1 MPTGP
6 PYNKQFKRAS
16 QRLAFLVLLQ
26 IKCLWHNALGLGG
39 SVAHPLIGRYV
50 LKGNSYFLVSEWL
63 SKLLKNMIIL
73 LIFVVLHVQID
84 HEINWRNAECLKQ
97 LMYLTNLLG

>member
-1 MPTGP
+1 M
-6 PYNKQFKRAS
+6 
-16 QRLAFLVLLQ
+16 
-26 IKCLWHNALGLGG
+26 CLRRNA
-39 SVAHPLIGRYV
+39 VAVAYCVVHALMRRYV

-73 LIFVVLHVQID
+73 LISVVLHVQID

>member
-1 MPTGP
+1 MIMYQGKKQQIVRRKRT
-6 PYNKQFKRAS
+6 YNKQFKRDS

-50 LKGNSYFLVSEWL
+50 
-63 SKLLKNMIIL
+63 
-73 LIFVVLHVQID
+73 
-84 HEINWRNAECLKQ
+84 
-97 LMYLTNLLG
+97 